1 MGFTTT
7 PRETAAE
14 VLRRGG
20 IEDLAVVGVRAL
32 HGGMIDRVEL
42 WETDGAPE
50 ALVCKRSGETD
61 PAGLRHQAKALR
73 WMKEHTEFPVP
84 EVYALVSPEEGDAG
98 TYLLLE
104 RLAGRN
110 LAEARLSP
118 AGMDAVEHQM
128 AEQVGTLHSLRGQ
141 KYGSAVDGD
150 RCDTW
155 LEWFGPRFGS
165 NCRDASRRLSPE
177 ARATCERLLS
187 ELPDWLPEDSAP
199 TVVHGDLWHTNI
211 MVDDADP
218 RQPRITGYID
228 GGALLADPE
237 YELSFMLAFGTVGER
252 FLRYYSE
259 RQTIRP
265 GFGRRCLI
273 YWLNTMLLHV
283 WLFGPGYLDRTE
295 RISREIAEIA

>member
-7 PRETAAE
+7 PGETATA
-14 VLRRGG
+14 VLRKGG
-20 IEDLAVVGVRAL
+20 IEDLTVAGVRPL

-50 ALVCKRSGETD
+50 AFVCKRSQEPD
-61 PAGLRHQAKALR
+61 PAGLRHQAKALC

-84 EVYALVSPEEGDAG
+84 DVYALVSPEGGDAG

-118 AGMDAVEHQM
+118 AGMDAVERQM
-128 AEQVGTLHSLRGQ
+128 AEHVGALHSLRGQ
-141 KYGSAVDGD
+141 KHGSAVEGD
-150 RCDTW
+150 QCDTW
-155 LEWFGPRFGS
+155 LEWFGPRFES
-165 NCRDASRRLSPE
+165 NCRDASRWLSSE
-177 ARATCERLLS
+177 ARATCERLLK
-187 ELPDWLPEDSAP
+187 ELPDWLPEESAP

-218 RQPRITGYID
+218 QRPRITGYID
-228 GGALLADPE
+228 GGALYADVE
-237 YELSFMLAFGTVGER
+237 YELAYLLVFGMVGER

-259 RQTIRP
+259 WQSVRP
-265 GFGRRCLI
+265 GFGRRCLV

-283 WLFGPGYLDRTE
+283 WLFGSGYLDRTE
-295 RISREIAEIA
+295 RIAREIAEIA